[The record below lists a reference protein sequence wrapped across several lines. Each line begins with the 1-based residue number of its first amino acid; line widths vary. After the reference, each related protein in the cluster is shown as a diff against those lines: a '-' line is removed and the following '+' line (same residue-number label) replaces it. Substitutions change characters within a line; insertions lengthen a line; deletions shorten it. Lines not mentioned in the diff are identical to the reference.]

1 VTPRKYFPADTT
13 VAAVET
19 YLRQVL
25 KHEGALFLFCASSF
39 APTPDQSL
47 AFLLA
52 HFGSPSPSPSSSVQG
67 QGQGGGGPGRGELV
81 VSYGFTEVWG

>member
-25 KHEGALFLFCASSF
+25 EYEGALFLFCASSF
-39 APTPDQSL
+39 APTPDQTL

-52 HFGSPSPSPSSSVQG
+52 HFGSPSPSSSSSAQD
-67 QGQGGGGPGRGELV
+67 QDGGPGPGRRELV
-81 VSYGFTEVWG
+81 LSYGFTEVWG

>member
-1 VTPRKYFPADTT
+1 M
-13 VAAVET
+13 AAVET

-52 HFGSPSPSPSSSVQG
+52 HFGSPSPSSSSSVQG
-67 QGQGGGGPGRGELV
+67 QGQGQGGGGGPGRGELV